1 MKNNLFQ
8 LLSEKGI
15 LDWSVIHMGLS
26 GLLRE
31 TLGPPDINLIKELAS
46 HDLAQADDS
55 DEIESLAYLA
65 SLSNL
70 IDDEAKTMIEN
81 LSDCERSSA
90 LAIRKL
96 RAADLD
102 FLLKTEAIDSVY
114 GLLGLTN
121 FWTKWG
127 SPDNPPHVI
136 QGVGN
141 DLNPAEYFT
150 DAHFAEAIKKHKVW
164 LANEYAS
171 FSVA

>member
-1 MKNNLFQ
+1 MKKNLFQ
-8 LLSEKGI
+8 LLSEKDI

-26 GLLRE
+26 GLVSESLE
-31 TLGPPDINLIKELAS
+31 PPDINLIKELAS
-46 HDLAQADDS
+46 HDLALTDDS

-65 SLSNL
+65 SLIGH
-70 IDDEAKTMIEN
+70 IDSEAKKMIEK
-81 LSDCERSSA
+81 LSNSEKSSA
-90 LAIRKL
+90 VAIRKL

-102 FLLKTEAIDSVY
+102 LLLKTEAIDSVY
-114 GLLGLTN
+114 GLLELTN

-127 SPDNPPHVI
+127 SPDNSPHVI

-150 DAHFAEAIKKHKVW
+150 DVHFAEAIKKHKLW

-171 FSVA
+171 FQVA